1 MIVREGDV
9 AELISSCNSPTSSS
23 SKALVYT
30 SDMFEAASNIEF
42 LPATCARSFHVIRYR
57 PMVQNKLP
65 VAVAVAV
72 AAPPHDSRVRGINN
86 GSRDMDLACTTSET
100 TIRASLVWIDM
111 SVF

>member
-65 VAVAVAV
+65 VAVAVA
-72 AAPPHDSRVRGINN
+72 ALSHDSRARGINN

-100 TIRASLVWIDM
+100 RIRASLVWIDM